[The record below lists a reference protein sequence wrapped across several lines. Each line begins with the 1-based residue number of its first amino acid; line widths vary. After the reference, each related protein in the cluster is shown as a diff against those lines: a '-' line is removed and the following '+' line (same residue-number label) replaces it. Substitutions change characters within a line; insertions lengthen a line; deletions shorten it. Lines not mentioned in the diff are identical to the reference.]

1 MSSELNTP
9 KVYFDRSFNL
19 DAARL
24 LPGEYFATN
33 NEMLLITT
41 LGSCVSACIRD
52 TRTGI
57 GGMNHFMLPES
68 ANESSGWGPSS
79 TRYGAYAMEMLI
91 NNLLKLGARRENLEA
106 KLFGG
111 GAVIRQMQTMNVGER
126 NAKFGVEYLQTEGI
140 PITAQD
146 LLDIYPRRVAF
157 FPKTGKVLV
166 KKLQLTQSEEII
178 SREKTYQSSLQTETV
193 SGDIELF

>member
-1 MSSELNTP
+1 MSNFNTP
-9 KVYFDRSFNL
+9 KLYFDNHFQT

-24 LPGEYFATN
+24 LPGEYFATAKD
-33 NEMLLITT
+33 MMLITT

-52 TRTGI
+52 VRLGI
-57 GGMNHFMLPES
+57 GGMNHFMLPVNNND
-68 ANESSGWGPSS
+68 AGGWGAGS

-91 NNLLKLGARRENLEA
+91 NQILKLGARREYLEA

-111 GAVIRQMQTMNVGER
+111 GAVIQQMQTMNVGER

-140 PITAQD
+140 PIIAKD
-146 LLDIYPRRVAF
+146 LLDIYPRRVIF

-166 KKLQLTQSEEII
+166 KKLQQTQVDDII
-178 SREKTYQSSLQTETV
+178 RNEQKYRSSLQVEKV
-193 SGDIELF
+193 AGDIELF